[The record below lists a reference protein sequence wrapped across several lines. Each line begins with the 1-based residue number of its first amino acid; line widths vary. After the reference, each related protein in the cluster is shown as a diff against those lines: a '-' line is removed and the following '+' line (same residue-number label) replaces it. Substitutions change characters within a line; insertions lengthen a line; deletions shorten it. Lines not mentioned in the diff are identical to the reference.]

1 VPQVDFY
8 VLAQASDVARLKLA
22 CRITERA
29 YLAGQRVLACTEDA
43 AQLKAFDDLLW
54 TFGDRAFVPHE
65 MLRDAAEQ
73 PDAPVL
79 LNSGALPPGAATQP
93 FDLVV
98 NVGGVAIP
106 VAPHYSRIVEVLDAD
121 PQRRSA
127 GRARFRSYREA
138 GVEPQTHN
146 LATDTDLP

>member
-1 VPQVDFY
+1 VSQVDFY
-8 VLAQASDVARLKLA
+8 VLAQASDVTRLKLA

-79 LNSGALPPGAATQP
+79 LNSGSLPPGAATQR

-98 NVGGVAIP
+98 NVGSAAIP

-138 GVEPQTHN
+138 GVEPRTHN